1 MTPAVSV
8 VIATYRRPERLA
20 RLLDALASQVGAP
33 PFEVVLVDDASPDAA
48 WGELER
54 AVADRPLEVRLHRR
68 TVNGGPA
75 AARNDGWRRASAPWV
90 VFTDDD
96 CVPDRTWLSQ
106 LAARFDDADVV
117 QGRTTPDPAQLA
129 WRGPFSRTLS
139 VTSET
144 GHYQTCNIAYRRN
157 LLECLGGFDEAFR
170 VAEDTDL
177 AHRAI
182 RRGARTAFV
191 HSAVVFHDVSTS
203 RFTSA
208 VRATQAWSTIPLA
221 VRRHPH
227 LRDLVHHRVFWKA
240 SHPPAIAAVAAVA
253 LAAAPG
259 RRRRS
264 RLVAGVMLLAWYPW
278 FRTRRQRL
286 AGGPRRSVA
295 AIPGALVVDLAEV
308 AAMAR
313 GSWRHRT
320 FLL

>member
-1 MTPAVSV
+1 VPDALRQLPAV
-8 VIATYRRPERLA
+8 
-20 RLLDALASQVGAP
+20 DALAAQVDAP

-48 WGELER
+48 WDALER
-54 AVADRPLEVRLHRR
+54 AVADGPIDVHLRR
-68 TVNGGPA
+68 RAVNGGPA

-90 VFTDDD
+90 AFTDDD
-96 CVPDRTWLSQ
+96 CVPDRTWLSE
-106 LAARFDDADVV
+106 LAACFDGADVV
-117 QGRTTPDPAQLA
+117 QGRTTPDPAQLDR
-129 WRGPFSRTLS
+129 RGPFSRTLS
-139 VTSET
+139 VPRET
-144 GHYQTCNIAYRRN
+144 GHYQTCNIAYRRHW
-157 LLECLGGFDEAFR
+157 LERLGGFDEAFR

-191 HSAVVFHDVSTS
+191 DSAVVLHDVSPS
-203 RFTSA
+203 RFTAA

-221 VRRHPH
+221 VGRHPH
-227 LRDLVHHRVFWKA
+227 LRDLVHRRVFWKA
-240 SHPPAIAAVAAVA
+240 SHPPAIAALAAVA
-253 LAAAPG
+253 LATAPG

-264 RLVAGVMLLAWYPW
+264 RRVAAVTLLAWYPW
-278 FRTRRQRL
+278 FRTRRHRL